1 MLFWCFCLSNGDLT
15 RLVMLFSGS
24 KQHSKPGILLFWS
37 LLFFY
42 YAFFMVESNW
52 YYVLFS
58 FFLPPTTLRF
68 YLLLCIGPSVFALI
82 AHAQLMAF
90 CILRYI
96 SHSLLS
102 WTLTIIIILVHWVER
117 VCSNRTR
124 LSHGRFAYDVEYT
137 TLPLYWAITWPILRD
152 DVALTRCMLPTYA
165 TLLSIKP
172 SIGRFYGM
180 LWPWQGICSLHM
192 PLSFLISHQLA
203 DSKGWCGLDEVYV
216 TYLCHFPL

>member
-1 MLFWCFCLSNGDLT
+1 MISNRLLTVVSELLLTIFLLFWCFLRVSEGDLT

-58 FFLPPTTLRF
+58 FLLPPTTLRF

-102 WTLTIIIILVHWVER
+102 WAFSYDNNYS
-117 VCSNRTR
+117 CAS
-124 LSHGRFAYDVEYT
+124 GRAC
-137 TLPLYWAITWPILRD
+137 LPYLLQWFQL
-152 DVALTRCMLPTYA
+152 LPTPHQIE
-165 TLLSIKP
+165 TSTHSSPFHVNGLGKSLLQS
-172 SIGRFYGM
+172 
-180 LWPWQGICSLHM
+180 
-192 PLSFLISHQLA
+192 
-203 DSKGWCGLDEVYV
+203 
-216 TYLCHFPL
+216 